1 MAAGAA
7 SEGAEAGALRD
18 AAIVA
23 ADDELA
29 RQCELD
35 RYRAS
40 GPGGQH
46 RNKTESAVRARHL
59 ATGVSAHADDSRS
72 QHENRGRALRR
83 LRMNLALEVRAPVA
97 GLDDPGWTPDAPL
110 AGLVAAGAAAQGE
123 RTRQTPAF
131 WLAAAHLLDLFVA
144 CGAEVAPT
152 AARLGVGTAPLAR
165 LLTCDDALLRVVN
178 QHRAR
183 RSLRPLR

>member
-1 MAAGAA
+1 MAVTAADPGAV
-7 SEGAEAGALRD
+7 RD
-18 AAIVA
+18 AAILA
-23 ADDELA
+23 SDDELA

-46 RNKTESAVRARHL
+46 RNKTESAVRCRHL
-59 ATGVSAHADDSRS
+59 ATGVAAHADDSRS

-83 LRMNLALEVRAPVA
+83 LRMNLALEVRAPVVVDGYAPPPPVA
-97 GLDDPGWTPDAPL
+97 GLI
-110 AGLVAAGAAAQGE
+110 AAGAAAQGE
-123 RTRQTPAF
+123 RTRQTAGF

-144 CGAEVAPT
+144 CEAEVAVTAGHLGIGT
-152 AARLGVGTAPLAR
+152 AALAR
-165 LLTCDDALLRVVN
+165 LLTCDDALLRVAN

-183 RSLRPLR
+183 RELRPLR

>member
-1 MAAGAA
+1 MAGAVA
-7 SEGAEAGALRD
+7 GNGAVRD

-23 ADDELA
+23 PEDELA

-59 ATGVSAHADDSRS
+59 ATGVAAHADDSRS

-83 LRMNLALEVRAPVA
+83 LRMNLALELRVPVA
-97 GLDDPGWTPDAPL
+97 LDGFVPSPAL
-110 AGLVAAGAAAQGE
+110 AGLLAAGAAAQGE
-123 RTRQTPAF
+123 RTRQTPGF

-144 CGAEVAPT
+144 CDAEVAVTAGHLGLGT
-152 AARLGVGTAPLAR
+152 AALAR
-165 LLTCDDALLRVVN
+165 FLTCDEALLRVAN

-183 RSLRPLR
+183 RSMRPLR

>member
-1 MAAGAA
+1 MASVATAAGD
-7 SEGAEAGALRD
+7 GAVRD
-18 AAIVA
+18 AAILA
-23 ADDELA
+23 SDDDLT

-83 LRMNLALEVRAPVA
+83 LRMNLALELRAAVA
-97 GLDDPGWTPDAPL
+97 IEAFAPNAAL
-110 AGLVAAGAAAQGE
+110 AGLIAAGAAAQGE
-123 RTRQTPAF
+123 RTRQTPGF

-144 CGAEVAPT
+144 CDAEVAVTAGHLGLGT
-152 AARLGVGTAPLAR
+152 AALAR
-165 LLTCDDALLRVVN
+165 LLTCDPALLRVAN

-183 RSLRPLR
+183 RGLRPLR